1 MANAGDS
8 TVSRVDPSTLEVVR
22 TIGLRF
28 APQAIAFG
36 PSGVWVANTQND
48 SVSRIDPATNGVTTT
63 IPVGDSPAGLA
74 VTEDAVWVTNTV
86 GGTISRVDPSTGTV
100 EEIEIGAGP
109 DGIAVASDGTVW
121 FTTHAP

>member
-1 MANAGDS
+1 VTASFSLGHHGARS
-8 TVSRVDPSTLEVVR
+8 VKR
-22 TIGLRF
+22 LRF
-28 APQAIAFG
+28 SYQNRSWQAIAFG

-48 SVSRIDPATNGVTTT
+48 SVSRIDPGTNGVTTT

-86 GGTISRVDPSTGTV
+86 GGTISRIDPSTGTV

-109 DGIAVASDGTVW
+109 DGIAVATDGTVW